1 MNEKQRAA
9 LLIELHR
16 EIEASADSLASTL
29 AAKRSPS
36 EPTYPPNGG
45 LTGPEEA
52 ALASLALT
60 EHGMSAVRKLA
71 ADAIATTVFGFLN
84 LLDGTAD
91 PVAYGDFWPG
101 FEIEERGEEDES
113 TEMFL
118 HDAFYECYWAWREKR
133 TDPGWKLDILDD

>member
-1 MNEKQRAA
+1 MNEKQRAT

-16 EIEASADSLASTL
+16 EIEAAADTLASTL
-29 AAKRSPS
+29 SASHGPS

-45 LTGPEEA
+45 LTGSEQA
-52 ALASLALT
+52 ALASLALA
-60 EHGMSAVRKLA
+60 EHSMSAVRKLV
-71 ADAIATTVFGFLN
+71 ADAIATTVFRFFN

-101 FEIEERGEEDES
+101 FEIVERGEEQES
-113 TEMFL
+113 GEMFL
-118 HDAFYECYWAWREKR
+118 HDAFYESYWAWREKR